1 MAAEADATSVT
12 GPATVVRSRPVAVRL
27 IAQVIGLALIG
38 FFLFLA
44 VILPS
49 TSDGVTFHLRDQLAV
64 AGFGF
69 ALAGLFWLPTRPRLS
84 ADAEGVRVR
93 GILGDHKL
101 VPWSLVRS
109 VEFRPKWKWGRLI
122 LPADESISLY
132 AVQRWD
138 GDRSVTVMRRLREL
152 HAAAQEQAPPPGPQ
166 LSGP

>member
-1 MAAEADATSVT
+1 MAAQADATSVT
-12 GPATVVRSRPVAVRL
+12 GPTTVVRARPVAVRF
-27 IAQVIGLALIG
+27 IAQIIGVVLICFFVVLAI
-38 FFLFLA
+38 
-44 VILPS
+44 ILPS
-49 TSDGVTFHLRDQLAV
+49 TSDGVTFHLRDQIAV
-64 AGFGF
+64 GGFGL

-138 GDRSVTVMRRLREL
+138 GARSVTVMRQLREL
-152 HAAAQEQAPPPGPQ
+152 HAAAQERATKQQG
-166 LSGP
+166 